1 MLNPVAFSVGPI
13 PVHWYGIII
22 GIGALLG
29 LMLVIREGR
38 RFGIGKEFFY
48 DLVLIGFPSAI
59 VGARIYYVAFEW
71 DSYKNNLAEIFMI
84 WHGGIAIYGALI
96 GAVIA
101 AVIYTKRKGYNFW
114 RIADICAPGLITGQM
129 IGRWGNFVNQEAH
142 GGPVSQEFLDSKLQ
156 LPSFLV
162 KQMYIDGQYYHPT
175 FLYESLWSLAG
186 LILLLFLRRR
196 HFLKAGELF
205 MGYFIW
211 YSIGRFYVEGVR
223 TDSLSFA
230 GPEWLAA
237 LLKALWSPVSFLG
250 WGTMKAGE
258 NIRTSQLLAI
268 LIVLV
273 AAAFITVRRIRK
285 TAVPYSSDIKREA

>member
-1 MLNPVAFSVGPI
+1 MLNPVAFSVGPV

-29 LMLVIREGR
+29 LLLVIREGR
-38 RFGIGKEFFY
+38 RFGLEKDFFY
-48 DLVLIGFPSAI
+48 DLLLIGFPSAI

-71 DSYKNNLAEIFMI
+71 DSYKNNIAEIFMI

-101 AVIYTKRKGYNFW
+101 AVIYTRAKGYPFW

-142 GGPVSQEFLDSKLQ
+142 GGPVAQEFLSSTLK
-156 LPSFLV
+156 LPSFIV

-175 FLYESLWSLAG
+175 FLYESVWSLTG
-186 LILLLFLRRR
+186 LILLLILRRR
-196 HFLKAGELF
+196 KFLKSGELF

-211 YSIGRFYVEGVR
+211 YSLGRFYVEGVR

-230 GPEWLAA
+230 GPDWLAA
-237 LLKALWSPVSFLG
+237 LLKALWSPAAFLG
-250 WGTMKAGE
+250 WGTMQAGE
-258 NIRTSQLLAI
+258 NIRTSQLLAVLI
-268 LIVLV
+268 LLA
-273 AAAFITVRRIRK
+273 AAAFIIVRRIRK
-285 TAVPYSSDIKREA
+285 TAVPYSSDIERKK